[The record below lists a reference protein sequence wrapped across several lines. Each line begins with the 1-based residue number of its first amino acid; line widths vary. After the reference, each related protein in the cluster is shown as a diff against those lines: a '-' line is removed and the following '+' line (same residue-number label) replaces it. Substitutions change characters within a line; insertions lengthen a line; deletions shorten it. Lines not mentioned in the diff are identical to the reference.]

1 MADSKRDYYEVLGVN
16 KDASADDIKKAYR
29 KAAMKYHPDRNPGD
43 KTAEEKFK
51 EAGEAYEV
59 LSDADKRAR
68 YDQYGF
74 AGVDPNFGA
83 GGAGYGGAG
92 FGGSG
97 FGGFDGFGDLGDIF
111 GEFFGGGRSRGS
123 QQNASRR
130 GENVMA
136 RLELTFEEAAFGC
149 EKEVAAQR
157 IENCPNCKGTGSAD
171 GVIETCSQ
179 CHGTGQV
186 RSVQNFMGMQMQS
199 TTTCPTCGGRGKVIK
214 NPCTTCRG
222 KGKVR
227 KTNRVKVKIPAGVD
241 AGQSVRVRGEG
252 CVGVGG
258 GPNGDLLVEMD
269 RHTVVFLK
277 SMENV
282 ESFDELFQ
290 LAEAIEQTLLDE
302 AGKSCVVGIGEPK
315 KTFPEIGE
323 SYRESRRAVEVGRIF
338 LTEQHIYVYRSLVL
352 ERFLMDIPREMGTRY
367 HGILFNRKTAR
378 LFNDEMLHTIEMFF
392 AKDLN
397 LSDTARQLY
406 IHRNTLVYRLDK
418 VQRQTGLDL
427 RKFDDAV
434 TFKMMMLLGKSGKD
448 KPRPVY

>member
-1 MADSKRDYYEVLGVN
+1 MADAKRDYYEVLGVS

-149 EKEVAAQR
+149 EKSVTVDRSEP
-157 IENCPNCKGTGSAD
+157 CPTCKGNGCAHGTTPEVCPD
-171 GVIETCSQ
+171 
-179 CHGTGQV
+179 CHGTGTVTQAQRTPFGV
-186 RSVQNFMGMQMQS
+186 MQS
-199 TTTCPTCGGRGKVIK
+199 QGPCQKCRGTGKIIHQPCPDCRGSGRIRKRRTIQVTIPAGIDNGQTISLRGQGHAGSNGGPSGDLLITVMVRPHEIFRREGTSVFCEAPITFTQAVLGAELEIPTIDGRVKYTIPEGTQTGTVFRL
-214 NPCTTCRG
+214 RG
-222 KGKVR
+222 KGIPVLNGR
-227 KTNRVKVKIPAGVD
+227 GRGDQYVTVTIETPRDLNREQKEALKRF
-241 AGQSVRVRGEG
+241 SETLGEG
-252 CVGVGG
+252 
-258 GPNGDLLVEMD
+258 NYEKH
-269 RHTVVFLK
+269 R
-277 SMENV
+277 
-282 ESFDELFQ
+282 SFF
-290 LAEAIEQTLLDE
+290 
-302 AGKSCVVGIGEPK
+302 GKK
-315 KTFPEIGE
+315 K
-323 SYRESRRAVEVGRIF
+323 
-338 LTEQHIYVYRSLVL
+338 
-352 ERFLMDIPREMGTRY
+352 
-367 HGILFNRKTAR
+367 
-378 LFNDEMLHTIEMFF
+378 
-392 AKDLN
+392 
-397 LSDTARQLY
+397 
-406 IHRNTLVYRLDK
+406 
-418 VQRQTGLDL
+418 
-427 RKFDDAV
+427 
-434 TFKMMMLLGKSGKD
+434 
-448 KPRPVY
+448 